1 MYELTI
7 PRYFLIDL
15 YNMEYL
21 LITETAWYSIKFY
34 PWTDYVIMIYV
45 MNKMIRLLNHGSIQL
60 LAILDS
66 VVPCN
71 DVKIMRIDGDPVVLY
86 QPL

>member
-7 PRYFLIDL
+7 PRYFVIDL

-21 LITETAWYSIKFY
+21 LITERAWYSIKFY
-34 PWTDYVIMIYV
+34 PWTDYVILIYV
-45 MNKMIRLLNHGSIQL
+45 MDKMVRRLNHGSIPL

-66 VVPCN
+66 VAPCN
-71 DVKIMRIDGDPVVLY
+71 DAQIMRIDGDPVLIY